1 MRDVSPQ
8 VITPCASRAVGKS
21 EDPEKS
27 ARWWSHVLDT
37 PVHRDVAGTNVY
49 TWLDVAG
56 IELGFHMLDEQRNKR
71 GGSPVPYWSVKHLDT
86 AREKLLNAGCTHHR
100 GPLDVGDG
108 TGRRIA
114 QLVDPFGNIIG
125 IDGY

>member
-1 MRDVSPQ
+1 MFTGIRTVM
-8 VITPCASRAVGKS
+8 IFS

-125 IDGY
+125 IDGH